1 LLGIAV
7 DEEVFERWK
16 KSKTRKRRTSIGP
29 VGRVFLSIAVIASFA
44 LTFGIMFAK
53 APEKRI
59 ATVQGHIVK
68 LVEQDWEEAIE
79 KAEKKA
85 KEAAKRAQDDADQ
98 DDADVDVDVDF
109 DWPGRRAIVE
119 LDSGEKT
126 DVAFPSDQEFRKDAA
141 VSLDVYRKV
150 FGPVSIEF
158 HKFAGY
164 IDAAK

>member
-1 LLGIAV
+1 LPGIAV

-16 KSKTRKRRTSIGP
+16 KSKARRRGGIGP
-29 VGRVFLSIAVIASFA
+29 IGAIFLAFAMLIAVAAS
-44 LTFGIMFAK
+44 FGIMFAK

-68 LVEQDWEEAIE
+68 LVEQDWDEKIE
-79 KAEKKA
+79 KVEKKA
-85 KEAAKRAQDDADQ
+85 KEAAKRAHDK
-98 DDADVDVDVDF
+98 ADVDVDVDF
-109 DWPGRRAIVE
+109 DWPWRRVIVE
-119 LDSGEKT
+119 LDSGGKT

-141 VSLDVYRKV
+141 VKLDVYRKAL
-150 FGPVSIEF
+150 GPLSMEF

>member
-1 LLGIAV
+1 MAV

-29 VGRVFLSIAVIASFA
+29 VGRAFLAIAVVASFA

-68 LVEQDWEEAIE
+68 LVEQDWEEKIE

-85 KEAAKRAQDDADQ
+85 KEAARRAH
-98 DDADVDVDVDF
+98 DDADVDVDMDF

-141 VSLDVYRKV
+141 VNLDVYRKAL
-150 FGPVSIEF
+150 GPLSLEF

-164 IDAAK
+164 VDAVK

>member
-1 LLGIAV
+1 LPGIAV

-16 KSKTRKRRTSIGP
+16 KSKAKRRRGGIGP
-29 VGRVFLSIAVIASFA
+29 IGGIFLAFAMLIAVAASFA
-44 LTFGIMFAK
+44 IMFAK

-68 LVEQDWEEAIE
+68 LVEQDWDEKIE
-79 KAEKKA
+79 KVEKKA
-85 KEAAKRAQDDADQ
+85 KEAAKRAHDK
-98 DDADVDVDVDF
+98 ADVDVDVDV
-109 DWPGRRAIVE
+109 DWPWRRVIVE

-141 VSLDVYRKV
+141 VKLDVYRKAL
-150 FGPVSIEF
+150 GPLSMEF

-164 IDAAK
+164 IYAAK

>member
-16 KSKTRKRRTSIGP
+16 KSKTRKRRVSIRP
-29 VGRVFLSIAVIASFA
+29 VGRVFLVIAVIASFA
-44 LTFGIMFAK
+44 LTFVIMFAK

-68 LVEQDWEEAIE
+68 LVEQDWEEKIE
-79 KAEKKA
+79 KAEKKV
-85 KEAAKRAQDDADQ
+85 KEAAKRAH

-141 VSLDVYRKV
+141 VKLDVYRKAL
-150 FGPVSIEF
+150 GPLSMEF

>member
-1 LLGIAV
+1 M

-16 KSKTRKRRTSIGP
+16 KSKTRKRRVSIGP
-29 VGRVFLSIAVIASFA
+29 VGRVFLAIAVIASFA
-44 LTFGIMFAK
+44 ITFGVMFAK

-68 LVEQDWEEAIE
+68 LVEQDWDEKIE

-85 KEAAKRAQDDADQ
+85 KAAARRAHDK
-98 DDADVDVDVDF
+98 ADVDVDVDF
-109 DWPGRRAIVE
+109 DWPWRRVIVE
-119 LDSGEKT
+119 LDSGEKM

-141 VSLDVYRKV
+141 VNLDVYRKAL
-150 FGPVSIEF
+150 GPLSMEF

-164 IDAAK
+164 VDAVK

>member
-1 LLGIAV
+1 MAV

-16 KSKTRKRRTSIGP
+16 KSKTRKRRVSIGP
-29 VGRVFLSIAVIASFA
+29 VGRVFLAIAIIASFA

-68 LVEQDWEEAIE
+68 MVEQDWDEKIE

-85 KEAAKRAQDDADQ
+85 KEAAKRAHDK
-98 DDADVDVDVDF
+98 ADVDVDVDF
-109 DWPGRRAIVE
+109 DWPWRRVIVE

-141 VSLDVYRKV
+141 VKLDVYRKAL
-150 FGPVSIEF
+150 GPLSMEF

-164 IDAAK
+164 VDAVK